1 MVWRIAFRCH
11 VINEKKKIKSASMNC
26 TTNIRHDLTFG
37 GAVIDLYKFC
47 GIKVFYIE
55 RLKQILLHK

>member
-37 GAVIDLYKFC
+37 GAVFDLYKFC
-47 GIKVFYIE
+47 GIKVHLY
-55 RLKQILLHK
+55 